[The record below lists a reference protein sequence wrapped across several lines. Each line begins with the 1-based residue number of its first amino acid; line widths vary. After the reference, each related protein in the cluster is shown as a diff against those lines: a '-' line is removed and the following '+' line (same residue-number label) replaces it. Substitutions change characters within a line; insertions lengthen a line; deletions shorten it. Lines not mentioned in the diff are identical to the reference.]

1 MSKSYSMKETDIGEE
16 RRNLRDPTVY
26 TLHPWTM
33 YKVELY
39 SQPRIGSPILYT
51 GKLKIKN

>member
-26 TLHPWTM
+26 IHGPC
-33 YKVELY
+33 
-39 SQPRIGSPILYT
+39 I
-51 GKLKIKN
+51 KLSCIVNQE